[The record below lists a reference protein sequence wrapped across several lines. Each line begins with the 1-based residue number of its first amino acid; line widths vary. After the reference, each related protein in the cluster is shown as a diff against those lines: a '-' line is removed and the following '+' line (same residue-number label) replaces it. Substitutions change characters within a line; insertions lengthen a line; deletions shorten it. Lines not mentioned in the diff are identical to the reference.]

1 MYFVVMIRLF
11 SGVLIVLLL
20 WGLESINLPESCCY
34 FFGTTKCY
42 QNYLFG
48 VVWGVVLRITLVL
61 YCCGYIS

>member
-34 FFGTTKCY
+34 FLVPQSATKIICLG
-42 QNYLFG
+42 LFG
-48 VVWGVVLRITLVL
+48 V
-61 YCCGYIS
+61 